1 MVKIIQLA
9 VLSLLIFLVLVFID
23 KSYDD
28 VKELRS
34 KAVNKADTV
43 NIAVIWDKSVKDFLL
58 VEGVTLAA
66 DEINEK
72 NGLFGR
78 KIKLKVFY
86 SENNADEQRL
96 AKKVAK
102 DASFAAVIGHRSSSN
117 AIPASVVYEYYGL
130 LFLSPSS
137 SSINLTNH
145 GFGYTFSTTPSD
157 AYVSREIAT
166 FMKSQGHKKIAI
178 VDDRSLSG
186 KEIADGV
193 MEYLA
198 DMGLPI
204 VVRRHYSPGQSD
216 FKPLCAELTKHE
228 FDALFIGGHLPSA
241 ADFIREAREMGL
253 TQRVYGGSSIDSRA
267 LERIAG
273 NAANGTVV
281 PTSFNLDLDNP
292 VTVEFVKN
300 FKKQYRKP
308 PDSRAAHGYD
318 SLKILFAAMK
328 KSKTADP
335 AVVASNMRFIKNWQ
349 GVTGNYTFTFTGE
362 MEDTKSYFKYLNQ
375 TRFVYFDAP
384 KEAED
389 ESNDEPKVESKAEP
403 KVESKAESKVKN

>member
-1 MVKIIQLA
+1 MAKIIQL
-9 VLSLLIFLVLVFID
+9 VILSLLVLLVLIFFD

-28 VKELRS
+28 VKSQRS
-34 KAVNKADTV
+34 KVVNKSDTV
-43 NIAVIWDKSVKDFLL
+43 NIAVVWDKEVKDFLL
-58 VEGVTLAA
+58 MEGVTLAA

-72 NGLFGR
+72 KGLFGR
-78 KIKLKVFY
+78 KIKIKVFY
-86 SENNADEQRL
+86 SKNNADELKL

-102 DASFAAVIGHRSSSN
+102 DTSFAAVIGHRNSVN

-130 LFLSPSS
+130 LFLSPSAS
-137 SSINLTNH
+137 SSNLTNH
-145 GFGYTFSTTPSD
+145 GFGYTFSTIPSD
-157 AYVSREIAT
+157 SYVSRDIAV
-166 FMKSQGHKKIAI
+166 FMKSQGHKKIAVI
-178 VDDRSLSG
+178 DDRSLSG

-193 MEYLA
+193 MESLA
-198 DMGLPI
+198 DMGLPTT
-204 VVRRHYSPGQSD
+204 VRRHYSPGQID

-228 FDALFIGGHLPSA
+228 FDALFVGGHLPA
-241 ADFIREAREMGL
+241 AAEFIREARSMGI
-253 TQRVYGGSSIDSRA
+253 TQRVYGGNSIDSRT

-308 PDSRAAHGYD
+308 PDTRAAHGYD
-318 SLKILFAAMK
+318 SMKILFEAMK

-335 AVVASNMRFIKNWQ
+335 SVVASNMRFIKNFP
-349 GVTGNYTFTFTGE
+349 GVTGNYTFNLSGE

-375 TRFVYFDAP
+375 TRFIYFDAP
-384 KEAED
+384 NEAED
-389 ESNDEPKVESKAEP
+389 ETRDEPKVEPKVESKVEP
-403 KVESKAESKVKN
+403 KVKN